1 MTGRKII
8 IDFEVPG
15 CDSEPRTEADDVVD
29 YFRKHCENLQELFSS
44 LGESFTYS
52 FKVEK

>member
-1 MTGRKII
+1 MTGRRII

-15 CDSEPRTEADDVVD
+15 CDSYPRTEADDIVD
-29 YFRKHCENLQELFSS
+29 YFRVHCENVQALLRSQ
-44 LGESFTYS
+44 GNDFTYS